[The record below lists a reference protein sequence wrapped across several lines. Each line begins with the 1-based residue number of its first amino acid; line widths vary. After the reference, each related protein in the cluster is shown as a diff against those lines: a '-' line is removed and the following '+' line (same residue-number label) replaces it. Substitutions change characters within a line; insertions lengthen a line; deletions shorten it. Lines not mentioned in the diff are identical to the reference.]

1 MPADDKNRERS
12 PANLN
17 IKYNPTLGASNAKR
31 FQASVR
37 TLLKTSAQNGELA
50 LAVLEGSADS
60 SKESLVLF
68 EPRAL
73 DYDKVCQVLEETGD
87 EAKALLAGKA
97 ETRAIKDVSADEHL
111 HYMRTVLDI
120 KRKLFGLLLHN
131 STDEGKKV
139 FEHLENDLPQA
150 WQEIITHAPEVPR
163 ITLQNLQNAL
173 IQGLYFESEQD
184 ELTGVITYTKWAPRL
199 CLSRG

>member
-1 MPADDKNRERS
+1 MPADDKNRECS

-37 TLLKTSAQNGELA
+37 TPLKTSAQNGELA

-73 DYDKVCQVLEETGD
+73 DYDKVCQVLEETGEH

-97 ETRAIKDVSADEHL
+97 ETRAIKDVSADEH
-111 HYMRTVLDI
+111 HP
-120 KRKLFGLLLHN
+120 H
-131 STDEGKKV
+131 
-139 FEHLENDLPQA
+139 
-150 WQEIITHAPEVPR
+150 
-163 ITLQNLQNAL
+163 
-173 IQGLYFESEQD
+173 
-184 ELTGVITYTKWAPRL
+184 
-199 CLSRG
+199 

>member
-1 MPADDKNRERS
+1 MSPAGTRQQITENFPTNRTTTMPEGDKTRERS

-73 DYDKVCQVLEETGD
+73 D
-87 EAKALLAGKA
+87 
-97 ETRAIKDVSADEHL
+97 
-111 HYMRTVLDI
+111 
-120 KRKLFGLLLHN
+120 
-131 STDEGKKV
+131 
-139 FEHLENDLPQA
+139 
-150 WQEIITHAPEVPR
+150 
-163 ITLQNLQNAL
+163 
-173 IQGLYFESEQD
+173 
-184 ELTGVITYTKWAPRL
+184 
-199 CLSRG
+199 

>member
-68 EPRAL
+68 EPRAF

-111 HYMRTVLDI
+111 DYMRTVLDI
-120 KRKLFGLLLHN
+120 KRKLFGLLL
-131 STDEGKKV
+131 
-139 FEHLENDLPQA
+139 
-150 WQEIITHAPEVPR
+150 
-163 ITLQNLQNAL
+163 

-184 ELTGVITYTKWAPRL
+184 ELTGGG
-199 CLSRG
+199 RGGGI

>member
-17 IKYNPTLGASNAKR
+17 IEYNPTLGASNAKR

-87 EAKALLAGKA
+87 EAKALLA
-97 ETRAIKDVSADEHL
+97 TDSAQ
-111 HYMRTVLDI
+111 T
-120 KRKLFGLLLHN
+120 
-131 STDEGKKV
+131 EG
-139 FEHLENDLPQA
+139 
-150 WQEIITHAPEVPR
+150 
-163 ITLQNLQNAL
+163 
-173 IQGLYFESEQD
+173 
-184 ELTGVITYTKWAPRL
+184 
-199 CLSRG
+199 

>member
-73 DYDKVCQVLEETGD
+73 PGGAGWWGD
-87 EAKALLAGKA
+87 GRGNGKLASKTELGK
-97 ETRAIKDVSADEHL
+97 R
-111 HYMRTVLDI
+111 R
-120 KRKLFGLLLHN
+120 
-131 STDEGKKV
+131 
-139 FEHLENDLPQA
+139 
-150 WQEIITHAPEVPR
+150 
-163 ITLQNLQNAL
+163 
-173 IQGLYFESEQD
+173 
-184 ELTGVITYTKWAPRL
+184 RL
-199 CLSRG
+199 

>member
-17 IKYNPTLGASNAKR
+17 IKYNPTPGASNAKR

-37 TLLKTSAQNGELA
+37 TLLKTSDQKGELA
-50 LAVLEGSADS
+50 LAVVLDGSADS

-97 ETRAIKDVSADEHL
+97 ETRAIKGVSADEHL

-120 KRKLFGLLLHN
+120 KRAAH
-131 STDEGKKV
+131 SP
-139 FEHLENDLPQA
+139 PQ
-150 WQEIITHAPEVPR
+150 P
-163 ITLQNLQNAL
+163 
-173 IQGLYFESEQD
+173 
-184 ELTGVITYTKWAPRL
+184 
-199 CLSRG
+199 